1 MRDWTDSEKKT
12 FKSDKA
18 AKRYVYVV
26 VHKLGK
32 TDQNDWLFGFGND
45 KIVSES
51 LSFTESLISED
62 NFKYGCCE
70 APIIEMEIDFELGDL
85 TGHIIEVYLRWYN
98 NAVYAKK
105 FLGLF
110 KVSSCEETDS
120 NKITRKMIAY
130 GKTALD
136 IISENSLEISKK
148 TFCFNYFGTF
158 KFDVFKY
165 LISNLGP
172 FFDDLMEYGA
182 ELIPVA
188 EFSESEFR
196 TEFKQFS
203 YIVQGIHLRFEYNS
217 FPITH
222 VDDLERLYFTSDT
235 SFYNLEDVI
244 EEAMNVLLPYFF
256 NNKKSE
262 EYINCVSLLKEYA
275 HKGLFN
281 ITGGSSNEYYFLDD
295 DEMSYIYPYIPYD
308 KKTYNTNHQVRIYI
322 PKRIIF
328 FTKLDMS
335 TGLPDSNFILYE
347 KTLVD
352 DPKLYS
358 VGMPVLA
365 DSTHQYNGR
374 FPRITLDLSKDTEYS
389 FLDILKSYLELC
401 GYFGKYDEY
410 DHFIFKSFDSC
421 GDEWYP
427 NKDTYPNPNLYP
439 RLGSSSE
446 ILTMS
451 EYSSVNYNLNKST
464 AFDKI
469 SCTFTDK
476 NGIDKFTYRDLFE
489 EDAEDEDNNEITKR
503 TRKTYLNYS
512 TYSLGWNWLIQN
524 HRFDKEEIDE
534 ILDVLTEELKKVEY
548 FKGSLSCLGIPWV
561 EPGDKIY
568 VKTKNG
574 FFQQIVLRRTMSGI
588 HFPLD
593 EITSN

>member
-12 FKSDKA
+12 FKSDKV

-32 TDQNDWLFGFGND
+32 IDQSDWAFGFGND

-62 NFKYGCCE
+62 DFKYGACE

-85 TGHIIEVYLRWYN
+85 TGRMIEVYLRWYN

-105 FLGLF
+105 FLGFF

-120 NKITRKMIAY
+120 NKLTRKMIAY
-130 GKTALD
+130 GKTALNV
-136 IISENSLEISKK
+136 ISENSLEISKK
-148 TFCFNYFGTF
+148 AFCFDYFGTF
-158 KFDVFKY
+158 KFDVFRY
-165 LISNLGP
+165 LISNLNP
-172 FFDDLMEYGA
+172 SLAIMAEYGA
-182 ELIPVA
+182 VIESASDL
-188 EFSESEFR
+188 EFGMD
-196 TEFKQFS
+196 FKQFS
-203 YIVQGIHLRFEYNS
+203 VVQGISLRFEYHS
-217 FPITH
+217 YKITN
-222 VDDLERLYFTSDT
+222 VDDLDRLYFNNDT
-235 SFYNLEDVI
+235 SFYELDDI
-244 EEAMNVLLPYFF
+244 IKEAMNKLLPYFF
-256 NNKKSE
+256 NNKEGE
-262 EYINCVSLLKEYA
+262 EYINCVSLLKKYT

-281 ITGGSSNEYYFLDD
+281 ISDSSKEYYFLDD
-295 DEMSYIYPYIPYD
+295 DEMSYIYPYIPYNLQS
-308 KKTYNTNHQVRIYI
+308 YNTGHQVRILI
-322 PKRIIF
+322 PKRIVF
-328 FTKLDMS
+328 FTKL
-335 TGLPDSNFILYE
+335 TGSLIDPNSILYE
-347 KTLVD
+347 RTLVD
-352 DPKLYS
+352 EPSLYV
-358 VGMPVLA
+358 VGMEIFS
-365 DSTHQYNGR
+365 DTIHQYNGR
-374 FPRITLDLSKDTEYS
+374 FPRIQLDLLKDTEYS

-401 GYFGKYDEY
+401 GYFGKYNEDG
-410 DHFIFKSFDSC
+410 HFTFKSFDSC

-427 NKDTYPNPNLYP
+427 NKNIYPRSNLYP

-446 ILTMS
+446 FLTTS
-451 EYSSVNYNLNKST
+451 EYSSVSYDLSKST

-476 NGIDKFTYRDLFE
+476 NGIDKFAYRDLFK
-489 EDAEDEDNNEITKR
+489 EDGSDESNNEVTKR
-503 TRKTYLNYS
+503 KRKTYLNYS

-534 ILDVLTEELKKVEY
+534 ILDVLSEELKKVEY